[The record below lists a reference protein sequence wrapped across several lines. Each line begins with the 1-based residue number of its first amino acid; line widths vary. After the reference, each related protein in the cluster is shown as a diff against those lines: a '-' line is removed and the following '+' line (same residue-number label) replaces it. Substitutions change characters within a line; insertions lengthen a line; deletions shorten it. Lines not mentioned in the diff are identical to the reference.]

1 MKVEYTRIKGRGD
14 SMMIATYEMGG
25 AVLEI
30 FDDYYCNMSKDDIDN
45 IQNKFSTTTQKLIK
59 CNQDKDYYDSI
70 VN

>member
-14 SMMIATYEMGG
+14 SMLIATYEMGG